1 MGGYDSGSASKDG
14 RDEDDEEE
22 YEDVSGGNRLL
33 GFMFGNVDYAGDLDV
48 DYLDEFCYYVLI
60 CGTYAEE
67 NSDDAKEHLAAVA
80 DKLGP
85 SLTDIDLSVNSP
97 QPPVDA
103 VEQDYDEK
111 AEDAVDYEDI
121 DEQYEGPEIQI
132 ASEEDYLL
140 PKKEYF
146 AAEVSL
152 AALKPTAS
160 PFDDEN
166 YDEDE
171 ELEKEHEEVDKET
184 EDTTTILSG
193 EFYLWRPEW
202 FYACHFV
209 ETEFPAFL
217 NVECAT
223 AVPDGEKSPEG
234 DPQVGSLGA
243 EEEMTAGVK
252 DYDEEL
258 ADILKGPLDG
268 QVSTPL
274 PVLCVE
280 DGKVILRFSEI
291 FGIHE
296 PLKKGKKRDQ
306 RYSTPKDK
314 YNTMDVSSLV
324 EEDEEVYLKGS
335 GQGFPLFKE
344 ANIFKHDIFSL
355 NDDDSELVKFGV
367 EQDAATI
374 SEHDEQRKD
383 SCICSEPMKEESNV
397 NPSVGWKSMPSP
409 NFFPLDQHDWEEN
422 IVWDN
427 SPAASDNSIES
438 HEIAGADVESALMR
452 GIELDTGQNNFHERS
467 TSPNEKD
474 CIVNMQN
481 SPVLSE
487 TFGSK
492 SSSDNTSHLFTE
504 SRYHPQLL
512 RLESQLDLDNHSHA
526 NGIKENVSI
535 KLCQSDAVKRFSK
548 RSLQNRDM
556 MEGSWLDN
564 IIWEPVDAVGKPKL
578 ILDLQDEQMLFEIL
592 DNKDDEHPLLHAGA
606 MIITR
611 SAKPSG
617 GDITEPPGQKYQ
629 SDWKF
634 NIANDKFY
642 MNGKISQQL
651 QSNSNKRTAHGIRV
665 HHSAP
670 ALKLQTMKLKLSNKD
685 IANFHRPKALWY
697 PHDSEMAVKEQGK
710 LPTQGP
716 MKVIVKSLG
725 GKGSKLHVDA
735 EETVYSIKAKAL
747 KKLDFKPAES
757 VKLFYL
763 GKDLE
768 DHKSLAD
775 QNVRPNSLIHLIRT
789 KIHLLPRAQ
798 KLPGENKSLRP
809 PGAFKKKSDLS
820 VKDGHVFLMEYCE
833 ERPLLLSNAGMGANL
848 CTYYQ
853 KSSPGD
859 QAGALL
865 CSGNNCLG
873 NVLTLEPGD
882 KSPFLG
888 DIKAGCSQSSLE
900 TNMYRAPVFPHKVA
914 TTDFLLVRSAK
925 GKISIRRI
933 DKVAVV
939 AQQEPLMEVMSPGS
953 KNLQTYSI
961 NRMLVNVY
969 REFSAAA
976 KRGLLPCIGVDELS
990 VQFPNLS
997 EAIIRKKLKECAFL
1011 RRDGNGKQVWSM
1023 KRTFHIPSEGDL
1035 RKLVYPEHV
1044 CSYESMQAGLYRLK
1058 HLGITQLTLPASISS
1073 AMSQLPDE
1081 AIALA
1086 AASHIEREL
1095 QITPWNLSSN
1105 FVACTN
1111 QCFPFSF
1118 IVNRGASC
1126 GNISTLCWTYLPIFN
1141 YAILVV
1147 DRENI
1152 ERLEITGVGDPS
1164 GRGLG
1169 FSYVRAAPK
1178 ASVSSAMV
1186 KKKAAA
1192 NRGGSTVTGTDADLR
1207 RLSME
1212 AAREVLLKFNV
1223 PEEMI
1228 AKQTRWHRIA
1238 MIRKLS
1244 SEQAASGVQVDPT
1257 TISKYARGQR
1267 MSFLQLQQQTR
1278 GKCQEIWDRQV
1289 QSLSAADDDEIGSDS
1304 EHSDL
1309 DSFAGDLE
1317 NLLDAEEFEE
1327 EESNYDTKHDKVE
1340 GVKGL
1345 KMRRRPIQV
1354 QAEEEIEDEAA
1365 EAAELCRLLMDD
1377 DEAELKKKKKKTK
1390 AQVEG
1395 GLSLAKSISGLE
1407 IVERL
1412 KKANKPAKHIAITV
1426 QPNGSHTANEQI
1438 KDPKEHGHMRTNKNC
1453 PRYRAD
1459 PETQLETAD
1468 MDKSL
1473 GKSNSLDPSSQSQL
1487 KSLKKKKL
1495 ISKSATK
1502 IALIEAPEDEKSS
1515 LKTKVVPVKFKCSSA
1530 DKLPD
1535 KFPVASTQ
1543 SSDQP
1548 STSDVVETANKS
1560 VGKVNRIVISNKPR
1574 PEETQVE
1581 SHKPSIVIRP
1591 PVDTVDK
1598 SQAESHKPSIIIRP
1612 PANTDREQVESHK
1625 PSILIRPVTTTDR
1638 ELVESHKPSIV
1649 IRPPADKDREPPQKK
1664 IIIKR
1669 PKEIID
1675 LDRVSQD
1682 GSPQEYRK
1690 TKKIVELSS
1699 FEKREKQIPLLT
1711 NDSAKRKV
1719 RDERNWWE
1727 EEEKRRNAERIK
1739 EERARRIYEEERRFV
1754 EERERFA
1761 ELRRYEESIR
1771 KEREEELLQKAKK
1784 KKKKKKKPEIGDDYL
1799 QDYRAKRNDRRMP
1812 ERDRGAKRKPGAELG
1827 KHSADYG
1834 PPTKRR
1840 RGGEVGLSN
1849 ILERIVETLRENTE
1863 LSYLFLKPVAKKEA
1877 PDYLDIIERPMDL
1890 STIRGKVRRME
1901 YKDREDFRHD
1911 VWQIAFNAHKYN
1923 DGRHPAIPPLA
1934 DQLLELCDYLIDEY
1948 HESLSEAEAGIQS
1961 RNT

>member
-1 MGGYDSGSASKDG
+1 MAGYDSGSASKDG
-14 RDEDDEEE
+14 RDEDDAEE
-22 YEDVSGGNRLL
+22 YEDVSEGNRLL
-33 GFMFGNVDYAGDLDV
+33 GFMFGNVDNAGDLDV

-67 NSDDAKEHLAAVA
+67 NNDDAKEHLAAVA

-103 VEQDYDEK
+103 IERDYDEK

-121 DEQYEGPEIQI
+121 DEQYKGPEIQI

-152 AALKPTAS
+152 AALKPTAF

-184 EDTTTILSG
+184 EDTTTTLSG
-193 EFYLWRPEW
+193 EQ
-202 FYACHFV
+202 A
-209 ETEFPAFL
+209 
-217 NVECAT
+217 ECAI

-234 DPQVGSLGA
+234 NLQVGSLGA
-243 EEEMTAGVK
+243 EEDTTAGVQ

-280 DGKVILRFSEI
+280 EGKVILRFSEI

-306 RYSTPKDK
+306 RNFTPKDK

-335 GQGFPLFKE
+335 GLGFPLFKQ
-344 ANIFKHDIFSL
+344 ANIFQHDISSL
-355 NDDDSELVKFGV
+355 NDDDLELVKFGV

-374 SEHDEQRKD
+374 SEQRDEQWKD

-397 NPSVGWKSMPSP
+397 NLSVGWKSMSSP
-409 NFFPLDQHDWEEN
+409 NVFPLDQHDWEEN
-422 IVWDN
+422 ILWDN
-427 SPAASDNSIES
+427 SPAASDNSRES
-438 HEIAGADVESALMR
+438 HKIAGADVESALMR
-452 GIELDTGQNNFHERS
+452 GIELDTAQNNLHERS
-467 TSPNEKD
+467 MSPNEKD

-512 RLESQLDLDNHSHA
+512 RLESQLDLDNHNHA
-526 NGIKENVSI
+526 NGIKENVSM
-535 KLCQSDAVKRFSK
+535 KLCQSDAVKRLSK
-548 RSLQNRDM
+548 HSLQNRDM

-578 ILDLQDEQMLFEIL
+578 ILDLQDEQILFEIL
-592 DNKDDEHPLLHAGA
+592 DNKHH
-606 MIITR
+606 
-611 SAKPSG
+611 
-617 GDITEPPGQKYQ
+617 
-629 SDWKF
+629 
-634 NIANDKFY
+634 
-642 MNGKISQQL
+642 L
-651 QSNSNKRTAHGIRV
+651 QSNSNKRTAHGIRA
-665 HHSAP
+665 HHFAP
-670 ALKLQTMKLKLSNKD
+670 ALKLQTMELKLSK
-685 IANFHRPKALWY
+685 
-697 PHDSEMAVKEQGK
+697 
-710 LPTQGP
+710 
-716 MKVIVKSLG
+716 
-725 GKGSKLHVDA
+725 
-735 EETVYSIKAKAL
+735 
-747 KKLDFKPAES
+747 
-757 VKLFYL
+757 
-763 GKDLE
+763 
-768 DHKSLAD
+768 
-775 QNVRPNSLIHLIRT
+775 
-789 KIHLLPRAQ
+789 
-798 KLPGENKSLRP
+798 
-809 PGAFKKKSDLS
+809 
-820 VKDGHVFLMEYCE
+820 YCE
-833 ERPLLLSNAGMGANL
+833 ERPLLLSNVGMGANL

-865 CSGNNCLG
+865 CGGNNCLG

-900 TNMYRAPVFPHKVA
+900 TNMYGAPVFPHKVA

-939 AQQEPLMEVMSPGS
+939 GQQ
-953 KNLQTYSI
+953 
-961 NRMLVNVY
+961 
-969 REFSAAA
+969 
-976 KRGLLPCIGVDELS
+976 
-990 VQFPNLS
+990 
-997 EAIIRKKLKECAFL
+997 
-1011 RRDGNGKQVWSM
+1011 
-1023 KRTFHIPSEGDL
+1023 
-1035 RKLVYPEHV
+1035 
-1044 CSYESMQAGLYRLK
+1044 
-1058 HLGITQLTLPASISS
+1058 
-1073 AMSQLPDE
+1073 
-1081 AIALA
+1081 
-1086 AASHIEREL
+1086 
-1095 QITPWNLSSN
+1095 
-1105 FVACTN
+1105 
-1111 QCFPFSF
+1111 
-1118 IVNRGASC
+1118 
-1126 GNISTLCWTYLPIFN
+1126 
-1141 YAILVV
+1141 

-1186 KKKAAA
+1186 KKKVAA

-1244 SEQAASGVQVDPT
+1244 SEQAASAVQVDPT
-1257 TISKYARGQR
+1257 TISN
-1267 MSFLQLQQQTR
+1267 
-1278 GKCQEIWDRQV
+1278 
-1289 QSLSAADDDEIGSDS
+1289 DS

-1345 KMRRRPIQV
+1345 KMRRCPIQV
-1354 QAEEEIEDEAA
+1354 QAEEEIEDDAA
-1365 EAAELCRLLMDD
+1365 EVAELCRLLMDD
-1377 DEAELKKKKKKTK
+1377 DEAKLKKKKKKTK
-1390 AQVEG
+1390 APVEG
-1395 GLSLAKSISGLE
+1395 GLSLAQSISGLE

-1426 QPNGSHTANEQI
+1426 QPNGSHAANEQI
-1438 KDPKEHGHMRTNKNC
+1438 KDPKEEESLIAKRNLSGTVQAMKKNDVQGEKVIKGDFC
-1453 PRYRAD
+1453 
-1459 PETQLETAD
+1459 LW
-1468 MDKSL
+1468 SL
-1473 GKSNSLDPSSQSQL
+1473 CQSQL

-1502 IALIEAPEDEKSS
+1502 IALIEAPEGEKSS

-1543 SSDQP
+1543 SSDQL

-1649 IRPPADKDREPPQKK
+1649 IRPPADKEREPPQKK

-1669 PKEIID
+1669 PKDIID
-1675 LDRVSQD
+1675 LDR
-1682 GSPQEYRK
+1682 
-1690 TKKIVELSS
+1690 
-1699 FEKREKQIPLLT
+1699 IPLLT

-1771 KEREEELLQKAKK
+1771 KAREEELLQKAKK
-1784 KKKKKKKPEIGDDYL
+1784 KKKPEIGDDYL
-1799 QDYRAKRNDRRMP
+1799 EDYRAKRNDRRML

-1840 RGGEVGLSN
+1840 RGGKVGLSN

-1863 LSYLFLKPVAKKEA
+1863 LSYLYLKPVAKKEA

-1948 HESLSEAEAGIQS
+1948 HESLSAAEAGIQS

>member
-1 MGGYDSGSASKDG
+1 MAGYDSGSASKDG
-14 RDEDDEEE
+14 RDEDDAEE
-22 YEDVSGGNRLL
+22 YEDVSEGNRLL
-33 GFMFGNVDYAGDLDV
+33 GFMFGNVDNAGDLDV
-48 DYLDEFCYYVLI
+48 DYLDE
-60 CGTYAEE
+60 
-67 NSDDAKEHLAAVA
+67 DAKEHLAAVA

-103 VEQDYDEK
+103 IERDYDEK

-121 DEQYEGPEIQI
+121 DEQYKGPEIQI

-152 AALKPTAS
+152 AALKPTAF

-184 EDTTTILSG
+184 EDTTTTLSG
-193 EFYLWRPEW
+193 EQ
-202 FYACHFV
+202 A
-209 ETEFPAFL
+209 
-217 NVECAT
+217 ECAI

-234 DPQVGSLGA
+234 NLQVGSLGA
-243 EEEMTAGVK
+243 EEDTTAGVQ

-280 DGKVILRFSEI
+280 EGKVILRFSEI

-306 RYSTPKDK
+306 RNFTPKDK

-335 GQGFPLFKE
+335 GLGFPLFKQ
-344 ANIFKHDIFSL
+344 ANIFQHDISSL
-355 NDDDSELVKFGV
+355 NDDDLELVKFGV

-374 SEHDEQRKD
+374 SEQRDEQWKD

-397 NPSVGWKSMPSP
+397 NLSVGWKSMSSP
-409 NFFPLDQHDWEEN
+409 NVFPLDQHDWEEN
-422 IVWDN
+422 ILWDN
-427 SPAASDNSIES
+427 SPAASDNSRES
-438 HEIAGADVESALMR
+438 HKIAGADVESALMR
-452 GIELDTGQNNFHERS
+452 GIELDTAQNNLHERS
-467 TSPNEKD
+467 MSPNEKD

-512 RLESQLDLDNHSHA
+512 RLESQLDLDNHNHA
-526 NGIKENVSI
+526 NGIKENVSM
-535 KLCQSDAVKRFSK
+535 KLCQSDAVKRLSK
-548 RSLQNRDM
+548 HSLQNRDM

-578 ILDLQDEQMLFEIL
+578 ILDLQDEQILFEIL
-592 DNKDDEHPLLHAGA
+592 DNKH
-606 MIITR
+606 
-611 SAKPSG
+611 
-617 GDITEPPGQKYQ
+617 
-629 SDWKF
+629 
-634 NIANDKFY
+634 FY
-642 MNGKISQQL
+642 MNGKISQHL
-651 QSNSNKRTAHGIRV
+651 QSNSNKRTAHGIRA
-665 HHSAP
+665 HHFAP
-670 ALKLQTMKLKLSNKD
+670 ALKLQTMELKLSK
-685 IANFHRPKALWY
+685 
-697 PHDSEMAVKEQGK
+697 
-710 LPTQGP
+710 
-716 MKVIVKSLG
+716 
-725 GKGSKLHVDA
+725 
-735 EETVYSIKAKAL
+735 
-747 KKLDFKPAES
+747 
-757 VKLFYL
+757 
-763 GKDLE
+763 
-768 DHKSLAD
+768 
-775 QNVRPNSLIHLIRT
+775 
-789 KIHLLPRAQ
+789 
-798 KLPGENKSLRP
+798 
-809 PGAFKKKSDLS
+809 
-820 VKDGHVFLMEYCE
+820 YCE
-833 ERPLLLSNAGMGANL
+833 ERPLLLSNVGMGANL

-865 CSGNNCLG
+865 CGGNNCLG

-900 TNMYRAPVFPHKVA
+900 TNMYGAPVFPHKVA

-939 AQQEPLMEVMSPGS
+939 GQQ
-953 KNLQTYSI
+953 
-961 NRMLVNVY
+961 
-969 REFSAAA
+969 
-976 KRGLLPCIGVDELS
+976 
-990 VQFPNLS
+990 
-997 EAIIRKKLKECAFL
+997 
-1011 RRDGNGKQVWSM
+1011 
-1023 KRTFHIPSEGDL
+1023 
-1035 RKLVYPEHV
+1035 
-1044 CSYESMQAGLYRLK
+1044 
-1058 HLGITQLTLPASISS
+1058 
-1073 AMSQLPDE
+1073 
-1081 AIALA
+1081 
-1086 AASHIEREL
+1086 
-1095 QITPWNLSSN
+1095 
-1105 FVACTN
+1105 
-1111 QCFPFSF
+1111 
-1118 IVNRGASC
+1118 
-1126 GNISTLCWTYLPIFN
+1126 
-1141 YAILVV
+1141 

-1186 KKKAAA
+1186 KKKVAA

-1244 SEQAASGVQVDPT
+1244 SEQAASAVQVDPT
-1257 TISKYARGQR
+1257 TISK
-1267 MSFLQLQQQTR
+1267 
-1278 GKCQEIWDRQV
+1278 QV

-1345 KMRRRPIQV
+1345 KMRRCPIQV
-1354 QAEEEIEDEAA
+1354 QAEEEIEDDAA
-1365 EAAELCRLLMDD
+1365 EVAELCRLLMDD
-1377 DEAELKKKKKKTK
+1377 DEAKLKKKKKKTK
-1390 AQVEG
+1390 APVEG
-1395 GLSLAKSISGLE
+1395 GLSLAQSISGLE

-1426 QPNGSHTANEQI
+1426 QPNGSHAANEQI
-1438 KDPKEHGHMRTNKNC
+1438 KDPKEEESLIAKRNLSGTVQAMKKNGIS
-1453 PRYRAD
+1453 PV
-1459 PETQLETAD
+1459 
-1468 MDKSL
+1468 
-1473 GKSNSLDPSSQSQL
+1473 GKKVKIVVDIAICIIFSYFICQSQL

-1502 IALIEAPEDEKSS
+1502 IALIEAPEGEKSS

-1543 SSDQP
+1543 SSDQL

-1649 IRPPADKDREPPQKK
+1649 IRPPADKEREPPQKK

-1669 PKEIID
+1669 PKDIID
-1675 LDRVSQD
+1675 LDR
-1682 GSPQEYRK
+1682 
-1690 TKKIVELSS
+1690 
-1699 FEKREKQIPLLT
+1699 IPLLT

-1771 KEREEELLQKAKK
+1771 KAREEELLQKAKK
-1784 KKKKKKKPEIGDDYL
+1784 KKKPEIGDDYL
-1799 QDYRAKRNDRRMP
+1799 EDYRAKRNDRRML

-1840 RGGEVGLSN
+1840 RGGKVGLSN

-1863 LSYLFLKPVAKKEA
+1863 LSYLYLKPVAKKEA

-1948 HESLSEAEAGIQS
+1948 HESLSAAEAGIQS

>member
-1 MGGYDSGSASKDG
+1 MRAVTKKMAGYDSGSASKDG

-33 GFMFGNVDYAGDLDV
+33 GFMFGNVDNAGDLDV
-48 DYLDEFCYYVLI
+48 DYLDE
-60 CGTYAEE
+60 
-67 NSDDAKEHLAAVA
+67 DAKEHLAAVA

-152 AALKPTAS
+152 GALKPTAS

-184 EDTTTILSG
+184 EDTTTSLSG
-193 EFYLWRPEW
+193 GQ
-202 FYACHFV
+202 A
-209 ETEFPAFL
+209 
-217 NVECAT
+217 ECAI
-223 AVPDGEKSPEG
+223 AVPDGEKSLE
-234 DPQVGSLGA
+234 DDVQVGSLGA
-243 EEEMTAGVK
+243 EEDMTAGVQ

-314 YNTMDVSSLV
+314 YNTMDVSNLV

-335 GQGFPLFKE
+335 GQGFPLFKQ
-344 ANIFKHDIFSL
+344 AHIFQHDISSL
-355 NDDDSELVKFGV
+355 NDDGSELVKFGV
-367 EQDAATI
+367 EQAAATI
-374 SEHDEQRKD
+374 SEQQRKD
-383 SCICSEPMKEESNV
+383 SCICSEPMKEDSNV
-397 NPSVGWKSMPSP
+397 NLSVGWKSMSSL

-422 IVWDN
+422 ILWDN
-427 SPAASDNSIES
+427 SPAASDNSMES
-438 HEIAGADVESALMR
+438 PEIPGADVESALMR
-452 GIELDTGQNNFHERS
+452 GIELDPGQNNLHERS
-467 TSPNEKD
+467 MSPNEKD

-492 SSSDNTSHLFTE
+492 NSSDISSHPFTE

-512 RLESQLDLDNHSHA
+512 RLESQLDLDNYNHA

-535 KLCQSDAVKRFSK
+535 KLCQSDAVKRLSK
-548 RSLQNRDM
+548 HTLQNRDM

-611 SAKPSG
+611 SAKPSV
-617 GDITEPPGQKYQ
+617 GDCTEPPGRKYQ

-651 QSNSNKRTAHGIRV
+651 QPNSNKRTAHGIRV

-685 IANFHRPKALWY
+685 IANFHRPKAQWY
-697 PHDSEMAVKEQGK
+697 PHDNEMAVKEQGK

-735 EETVYSIKAKAL
+735 EETVSSIKGKAS
-747 KKLDFKPAES
+747 KKLDFKPVES

-763 GKDLE
+763 GKELE

-820 VKDGHVFLMEYCE
+820 VKDGHVFLTEYCE

-859 QAGALL
+859 QAGTLL
-865 CSGNNCLG
+865 CNGNNCLG

-939 AQQEPLMEVMSPGS
+939 GQQEPLMEVMSPGS

-990 VQFPNLS
+990 AQFPNLS
-997 EAIIRKKLKECAFL
+997 EAIIRKKMKECAFL
-1011 RRDGNGKQVWSM
+1011 RRDGKGKQVWSM

-1111 QCFPFSF
+1111 Q
-1118 IVNRGASC
+1118 
-1126 GNISTLCWTYLPIFN
+1126 
-1141 YAILVV
+1141 

-1178 ASVSSAMV
+1178 APLSSAMV
-1186 KKKAAA
+1186 KRKAAA

-1289 QSLSAADDDEIGSDS
+1289 QSLSAVDDDEIGSDS

-1327 EESNYDTKHDKVE
+1327 EESNYDTKHNRVE

-1390 AQVEG
+1390 APVEG

-1412 KKANKPAKHIAITV
+1412 KKPNRPAKHIAITV

-1438 KDPKEHGHMRTNKNC
+1438 KDPKEESLIAKRNLSGKVQAIKRNGISPVGKKVKIVVDNGKMFKEKKSSRETFVCGACGQHGHMRTNKNC

-1459 PETQLETAD
+1459 PEMQLETAD
-1468 MDKSL
+1468 LDKSL
-1473 GKSNSLDPSSQSQL
+1473 GKSNSLDPSSHSQL

-1515 LKTKVVPVKFKCSSA
+1515 LKTKVVPVKFKCGST

-1548 STSDVVETANKS
+1548 STSDVDTVNKS
-1560 VGKVNRIVISNKPR
+1560 IGKVNRIVISNKPR

-1591 PVDTVDK
+1591 PADTDK

-1612 PANTDREQVESHK
+1612 PASTDREQVESYK
-1625 PSILIRPVTTTDR
+1625 PSIVIRPVTTTDR
-1638 ELVESHKPSIV
+1638 EQVESHKPSIV

-1682 GSPQEYRK
+1682 GSPHEYRK

-1719 RDERNWWE
+1719 RDERNRWE

-1799 QDYRAKRNDRRMP
+1799 EDYRAKRNDRRMP
-1812 ERDRGAKRKPGAELG
+1812 ERDRGAKRKPVAELG

-1890 STIRGKVRRME
+1890 STIRDKVRRME

-1948 HESLSEAEAGIQS
+1948 HESLSEAEAGIES

>member
-1 MGGYDSGSASKDG
+1 MAGYDSGSASKDG
-14 RDEDDEEE
+14 RDEDDAEE
-22 YEDVSGGNRLL
+22 YEDVSEGNRLL
-33 GFMFGNVDYAGDLDV
+33 GFMFGNVDNAGDLDV
-48 DYLDEFCYYVLI
+48 DYLDE
-60 CGTYAEE
+60 
-67 NSDDAKEHLAAVA
+67 DAKEHLAAVA

-103 VEQDYDEK
+103 IERDYDEK

-121 DEQYEGPEIQI
+121 DEQYKGPEIQI

-152 AALKPTAS
+152 AALKPTAF

-184 EDTTTILSG
+184 EDTTTTLSG
-193 EFYLWRPEW
+193 EQ
-202 FYACHFV
+202 A
-209 ETEFPAFL
+209 
-217 NVECAT
+217 ECAI

-234 DPQVGSLGA
+234 NLQVGSLGA
-243 EEEMTAGVK
+243 EEDTTAGVQ

-280 DGKVILRFSEI
+280 EGKVILRFSEI

-306 RYSTPKDK
+306 RNFTPKDK

-335 GQGFPLFKE
+335 GLGFPLFKQ
-344 ANIFKHDIFSL
+344 ANIFQHDISSL
-355 NDDDSELVKFGV
+355 NDDDLELVKFGV

-374 SEHDEQRKD
+374 SEQRDEQWKD

-397 NPSVGWKSMPSP
+397 NLSVGWKSMSSP
-409 NFFPLDQHDWEEN
+409 NVFPLDQHDWEEN
-422 IVWDN
+422 ILWDN
-427 SPAASDNSIES
+427 SPAASDNSRES
-438 HEIAGADVESALMR
+438 HKIAGADVESALMR
-452 GIELDTGQNNFHERS
+452 GIELDTAQNNLHERS
-467 TSPNEKD
+467 MSPNEKD

-512 RLESQLDLDNHSHA
+512 RLESQLDLDNHNHA
-526 NGIKENVSI
+526 NGIKENVSM
-535 KLCQSDAVKRFSK
+535 KLCQSDAVKRLSK
-548 RSLQNRDM
+548 HSLQNRDM

-578 ILDLQDEQMLFEIL
+578 ILDLQDEQILFEIL
-592 DNKDDEHPLLHAGA
+592 DNKH
-606 MIITR
+606 
-611 SAKPSG
+611 
-617 GDITEPPGQKYQ
+617 
-629 SDWKF
+629 
-634 NIANDKFY
+634 FY
-642 MNGKISQQL
+642 MNGKISQHL
-651 QSNSNKRTAHGIRV
+651 QSNSNKRTAHGIRA
-665 HHSAP
+665 HHFAP
-670 ALKLQTMKLKLSNKD
+670 ALKLQTMELKLSK
-685 IANFHRPKALWY
+685 
-697 PHDSEMAVKEQGK
+697 
-710 LPTQGP
+710 
-716 MKVIVKSLG
+716 
-725 GKGSKLHVDA
+725 
-735 EETVYSIKAKAL
+735 
-747 KKLDFKPAES
+747 
-757 VKLFYL
+757 
-763 GKDLE
+763 
-768 DHKSLAD
+768 
-775 QNVRPNSLIHLIRT
+775 
-789 KIHLLPRAQ
+789 
-798 KLPGENKSLRP
+798 
-809 PGAFKKKSDLS
+809 
-820 VKDGHVFLMEYCE
+820 YCE
-833 ERPLLLSNAGMGANL
+833 ERPLLLSNVGMGANL

-865 CSGNNCLG
+865 CGGNNCLG

-900 TNMYRAPVFPHKVA
+900 TNMYGAPVFPHKVA

-939 AQQEPLMEVMSPGS
+939 GQQ
-953 KNLQTYSI
+953 
-961 NRMLVNVY
+961 
-969 REFSAAA
+969 
-976 KRGLLPCIGVDELS
+976 
-990 VQFPNLS
+990 
-997 EAIIRKKLKECAFL
+997 
-1011 RRDGNGKQVWSM
+1011 
-1023 KRTFHIPSEGDL
+1023 
-1035 RKLVYPEHV
+1035 
-1044 CSYESMQAGLYRLK
+1044 
-1058 HLGITQLTLPASISS
+1058 
-1073 AMSQLPDE
+1073 
-1081 AIALA
+1081 
-1086 AASHIEREL
+1086 
-1095 QITPWNLSSN
+1095 
-1105 FVACTN
+1105 
-1111 QCFPFSF
+1111 
-1118 IVNRGASC
+1118 
-1126 GNISTLCWTYLPIFN
+1126 
-1141 YAILVV
+1141 

-1186 KKKAAA
+1186 KKKVAA

-1244 SEQAASGVQVDPT
+1244 SEQAASAVQVDPT
-1257 TISKYARGQR
+1257 TISK
-1267 MSFLQLQQQTR
+1267 
-1278 GKCQEIWDRQV
+1278 QV

-1345 KMRRRPIQV
+1345 KMRRCPIQV
-1354 QAEEEIEDEAA
+1354 QAEEEIEDDAA
-1365 EAAELCRLLMDD
+1365 EVAELCRLLMDD
-1377 DEAELKKKKKKTK
+1377 DEAKLKKKKKKTK
-1390 AQVEG
+1390 APVEG
-1395 GLSLAKSISGLE
+1395 GLSLAQSISGLE

-1426 QPNGSHTANEQI
+1426 QPNGSHAANEQI
-1438 KDPKEHGHMRTNKNC
+1438 KDPKEEESLIAKRNLSGTVQAMKKNDVQGEKVIKGDFC
-1453 PRYRAD
+1453 
-1459 PETQLETAD
+1459 LW
-1468 MDKSL
+1468 SL
-1473 GKSNSLDPSSQSQL
+1473 CQSQL

-1502 IALIEAPEDEKSS
+1502 IALIEAPEGEKSS

-1543 SSDQP
+1543 SSDQL

-1649 IRPPADKDREPPQKK
+1649 IRPPADKEREPPQKK

-1669 PKEIID
+1669 PKDIID
-1675 LDRVSQD
+1675 LDR
-1682 GSPQEYRK
+1682 
-1690 TKKIVELSS
+1690 
-1699 FEKREKQIPLLT
+1699 IPLLT

-1771 KEREEELLQKAKK
+1771 KAREEELLQKAKK
-1784 KKKKKKKPEIGDDYL
+1784 KKKPEIGDDYL
-1799 QDYRAKRNDRRMP
+1799 EDYRAKRNDRRML

-1840 RGGEVGLSN
+1840 RGGKVGLSN

-1863 LSYLFLKPVAKKEA
+1863 LSYLYLKPVAKKEA

-1948 HESLSEAEAGIQS
+1948 HESLSAAEAGIQS